1 MKTKYSPI
9 IFVIMICLALA
20 AALYGGQ
27 TLFTRSAAQPAFAHV
42 DGGKLGDVPGTG
54 TAIAVDGVKDSIYAD
69 GLTAE
74 IKYEKGDSSKEVA
87 ATGVVTMLCTDGY
100 LYVFFEVSDADIV
113 EPDASLQQSSPWRT
127 DSCEVFVNE
136 KNSSSEND
144 VVQYRIDCSGWPC
157 AYTRTGVAAYGPS
170 AAGKYFE
177 FAEVDTAKG
186 YNAEFKIPLKTAGK
200 NILAGNS
207 TDAIGVNFQI
217 NDVNSTDF
225 TLTWATVYSKYYDH
239 GTDSWDVFAYPYVTL
254 ANNGLVPKPTEVP
267 ATEVPATE
275 VPATEVPATE
285 VPATEAPVTE
295 NPTEVV
301 PATDVP
307 ATENPTEVA
316 PATDVPPTENPTEVV
331 PATDVPPADAPAT
344 DVPPTD
350 NAATEAAS
358 ATDKPADNTEG
369 DNKDNTGK
377 KDNKAAV
384 IAVSIAGAVI
394 VAAVI
399 AIIVAAKKK
408 KA

>member
-1 MKTKYSPI
+1 MKAKRSPLGLKRSLI
-9 IFVIMICLALA
+9 LTLTLCRALA

-27 TLFTRSAAQPAFAHV
+27 TLITRSLMQPALAHV

-54 TAIAVDGVKDSIYAD
+54 TAISVDGVKDNIYAD

-100 LYVFFEVSDADIV
+100 LYVFFEVNDADIV

-136 KNSSSEND
+136 KNSASEND

-186 YNAEFKIPLKTAGK
+186 YNAEFKIPLKTVGK

-254 ANNGLVPKPTEVP
+254 ANSGLVPKPTEAP

-275 VPATEVPATE
+275 
-285 VPATEAPVTE
+285 
-295 NPTEVV
+295 V

-316 PATDVPPTENPTEVV
+316 PATDVPATENPTEV
-331 PATDVPPADAPAT
+331 APAT
-344 DVPPTD
+344 DVPATESPTEVAPATDVPATD
-350 NAATEAAS
+350 NAPTEVAPATE
-358 ATDKPADNTEG
+358 KPADNT
-369 DNKDNTGK
+369 DNSGK
-377 KDNKAAV
+377 KDNKAAI

-408 KA
+408 KAK

>member
-1 MKTKYSPI
+1 MKAKRSTLEHKHSFI
-9 IFVIMICLALA
+9 LALTLCLALA

-27 TLFTRSAAQPAFAHV
+27 TLITRSLTQPAFAHI

-54 TAIAVDGVKDSIYAD
+54 TAISVDGVKDDIYAD

-100 LYVFFEVSDADIV
+100 LYVFFEVNDADIV
-113 EPDASLQQSSPWRT
+113 EPDTSLQQSSPWRT

-136 KNSSSEND
+136 KNSASEND

-186 YNAEFKIPLKTAGK
+186 YNAEFKIPLKTVGK

-225 TLTWATVYSKYYDH
+225 NLTWATVYSKYYDH

-254 ANNGLVPKPTEVP
+254 ANSGLVPKPTEAP

-285 VPATEAPVTE
+285 VPATEVVPATDVPATE

-307 ATENPTEVA
+307 ATDA
-316 PATDVPPTENPTEVV
+316 PATEVVPATDIPATENPTEVV
-331 PATDVPPADAPAT
+331 PATDVPAT
-344 DVPPTD
+344 DR
-350 NAATEAAS
+350 
-358 ATDKPADNTEG
+358 PADNTDN

-377 KDNKAAV
+377 KDNKAAI

-408 KA
+408 KSKISTSH